1 MDGGSLDKLVPA
13 GRGIRDENIL
23 AWVTSCTVRGLKY
36 LKDNLNII
44 HRGPPPSLL
53 SLHIP
58 HSTTPPQPPESPHS
72 NPLDVKPTNILV
84 NTKGDVKLCDFGVSG
99 NLVASLAKT
108 NIGCQSYMAPER
120 IRGDNAAGSI
130 ITYSV
135 QSDIWSLGLSI
146 LEIAKGVYPYP
157 PETYNSVFAQLS
169 AIVDGD
175 PPALPEE
182 FSEVAQGFVGQWYD
196 HLSLP
201 YLCFLVFRAF
211 IHFVL

>member
-1 MDGGSLDKLVPA
+1 MDGGSLDKLVPT
-13 GRGIRDENIL
+13 GVGIRDEKIL
-23 AWVTSCTVRGLKY
+23 AWVTSCTTRGLKY

-44 HRGPPPSLL
+44 HRGPPPNFSPLA
-53 SLHIP
+53 IP
-58 HSTTPPQPPESPHS
+58 
-72 NPLDVKPTNILV
+72 NILDVKPTNILV
-84 NTKGDVKLCDFGVSG
+84 NTSGDVKLCDFGVSG

-120 IRGDNAAGSI
+120 IRGDSAAGSI

-169 AIVDGD
+169 AIVDGE
-175 PPALPEE
+175 PPELPEE
-182 FSEVAQGFVGQWYD
+182 FSQVA
-196 HLSLP
+196 
-201 YLCFLVFRAF
+201 
-211 IHFVL
+211 

>member
-44 HRGPPPSLL
+44 HRGPTPSLP
-53 SLHIP
+53 SLHILHPP
-58 HSTTPPQPPESPHS
+58 HANT
-72 NPLDVKPTNILV
+72 LDVKPTNILV

-196 HLSLP
+196 HLSP
-201 YLCFLVFRAF
+201 PPPRLCFLV
-211 IHFVL
+211 L

>member
-1 MDGGSLDKLVPA
+1 MDGGSLDKLVPT
-13 GRGIRDENIL
+13 GVGIRDEKIL

-44 HRGPPPSLL
+44 HRGAPHP
-53 SLHIP
+53 HIFP
-58 HSTTPPQPPESPHS
+58 HHTLVTFI
-72 NPLDVKPTNILV
+72 LIMIDVKPTNILV

-120 IRGDNAAGSI
+120 IRGDNAGSI

-169 AIVDGD
+169 AIVDGE
-175 PPALPEE
+175 PPTLPEE
-182 FSEVAQGFVGQWYD
+182 FSRVAQLFVQQWYSPFPTPFACVGCVWVI
-196 HLSLP
+196 LE
-201 YLCFLVFRAF
+201 F
-211 IHFVL
+211 

>member
-1 MDGGSLDKLVPA
+1 MNGGSLDKLVPV
-13 GRGIRDENIL
+13 GVGIRDEKIL

-44 HRGPPPSLL
+44 HRGPNPLPPS
-53 SLHIP
+53 
-58 HSTTPPQPPESPHS
+58 PPTLFFVLITGE
-72 NPLDVKPTNILV
+72 DVKPTNILV

-120 IRGDNAAGSI
+120 IRGEPSSSAMGPPMAFGGASFGVAPG
-130 ITYSV
+130 TYGV

-157 PETYNSVFAQLS
+157 PETFNSVFAQLS
-169 AIVDGD
+169 AIVDGE
-175 PPALPEE
+175 PPELPEE
-182 FSEVAQGFVGQWYD
+182 FSQTAQGFVRQW
-196 HLSLP
+196 
-201 YLCFLVFRAF
+201 
-211 IHFVL
+211 

>member
-1 MDGGSLDKLVPA
+1 MDGGSLDKLVIP
-13 GRGIRDENIL
+13 GVGVRDERIL
-23 AWVTSCTVRGLKY
+23 SWVTSCTVRGLKY

-44 HRGPPPSLL
+44 HR
-53 SLHIP
+53 
-58 HSTTPPQPPESPHS
+58 
-72 NPLDVKPTNILV
+72 DVKPTNILV
-84 NTKGDVKLCDFGVSG
+84 NSKGDVKLCDFGVSG

-120 IRGDNAAGSI
+120 IRGDNAAVGSGSI

-169 AIVDGD
+169 AIVDGE
-175 PPALPEE
+175 PPELPEE
-182 FSEVAQGFVGQWYD
+182 FSEIAQGFVRQWYIP
-196 HLSLP
+196 SK
-201 YLCFLVFRAF
+201 RS
-211 IHFVL
+211 

>member
-1 MDGGSLDKLVPA
+1 MDGGSLDKLVPP
-13 GRGIRDENIL
+13 GVGIRDEKIL

-36 LKDNLNII
+36 LKESLNII
-44 HRGPPPSLL
+44 HRGITLLTLAPPF
-53 SLHIP
+53 H
-58 HSTTPPQPPESPHS
+58 T
-72 NPLDVKPTNILV
+72 NYVDVKPTNILV

-120 IRGDNAAGSI
+120 IRGDTAAGAS

-169 AIVDGD
+169 AIVDGE
-175 PPALPEE
+175 PPELPEE
-182 FSEVAQGFVGQWYD
+182 FSEVAQQFVRQW
-196 HLSLP
+196 
-201 YLCFLVFRAF
+201 
-211 IHFVL
+211 

>member
-1 MDGGSLDKLVPA
+1 MDGGSLDKLVPT
-13 GRGIRDENIL
+13 GVGIRDERIL

-44 HRGPPPSLL
+44 HRGEFR
-53 SLHIP
+53 
-58 HSTTPPQPPESPHS
+58 QRKS
-72 NPLDVKPTNILV
+72 NIDVKPTNILV

-120 IRGDNAAGSI
+120 IRGDNAGSI

-157 PETYNSVFAQLS
+157 PDTYNSVFAQLS
-169 AIVDGD
+169 AIVDGE
-175 PPALPEE
+175 PPHLPDG
-182 FSEVAQGFVGQWYD
+182 FSPVAQGFVRQWYSSPSCSI
-196 HLSLP
+196 LTK
-201 YLCFLVFRAF
+201 V
-211 IHFVL
+211 

>member
-1 MDGGSLDKLVPA
+1 MDGGSLDKSVPA
-13 GRGIRDENIL
+13 GVGIRDENIL
-23 AWVTSCTVRGLKY
+23 AWVTSCTTRGLKY
-36 LKDNLNII
+36 LKDSLNII
-44 HRGPPPSLL
+44 HRG
-53 SLHIP
+53 
-58 HSTTPPQPPESPHS
+58 TPV
-72 NPLDVKPTNILV
+72 NVTLTDVDVKPTNILV

-169 AIVDGD
+169 AIVDGE
-175 PPALPEE
+175 PPELPEE
-182 FSEVAQGFVGQWYD
+182 FSEVAQGFVRQWSSPRNSPPPTCD
-196 HLSLP
+196 SVD
-201 YLCFLVFRAF
+201 LCF
-211 IHFVL
+211 

>member
-44 HRGPPPSLL
+44 HRG
-53 SLHIP
+53 
-58 HSTTPPQPPESPHS
+58 TPPFPPLPLPPGFKPSILT
-72 NPLDVKPTNILV
+72 LDVKPTNILV

-169 AIVDGD
+169 AIVDGE

-182 FSEVAQGFVGQWYD
+182 FSEVAQSFVKQWYRP
-196 HLSLP
+196 SLTSELLFSYYP
-201 YLCFLVFRAF
+201 WMC
-211 IHFVL
+211 